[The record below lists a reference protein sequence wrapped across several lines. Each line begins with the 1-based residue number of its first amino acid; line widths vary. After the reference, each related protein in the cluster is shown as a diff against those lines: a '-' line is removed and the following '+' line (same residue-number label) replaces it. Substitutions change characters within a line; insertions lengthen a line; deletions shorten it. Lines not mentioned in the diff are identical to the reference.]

1 MSYQIFERGKR
12 VGKSGY
18 LNKRWQKEYF
28 FSQRMKPM
36 RAGNLYCLQSSYF
49 FMTIGIYEKLNL

>member
-18 LNKRWQKEYF
+18 LNKRWQKEHFLFSKNETHESWKSLLFEEFLF
-28 FSQRMKPM
+28 FYDDRH
-36 RAGNLYCLQSSYF
+36 
-49 FMTIGIYEKLNL
+49 I